1 MMTPMNNTITP
12 TFNARFAQLGKDF
25 SLPVSADPLPQPRLV
40 DACPVLAATFGLDV
54 QQQAHQDW
62 LTQITAGTATHMG
75 MHPVAALYAGHQFG
89 HYVPQLGDGR
99 ALLLGDSASTQ
110 GYREWQLKG
119 AGVTPFSR
127 RGDGRAVLRS
137 SIREYLVSH
146 AMQGLGIPTTQA
158 LSLVASDLPVY
169 RETVETAACVCRIAP
184 SFVRFGSF
192 EVFYYRGQHHLLREL
207 ADYVIQHDYSD
218 CLTQPNPYAAWLAQV
233 VERTAHLMAQWQS
246 VGFMHG
252 VMNTDNMSILG
263 LTLDYGPFMFM
274 ETYQPDFI
282 CNHSDDQGRYA
293 FNKQPEIGLWNC
305 ACLAQAVMPLLADE
319 ESESLSI
326 ARDILDAYWPQYHR
340 HYLQLM
346 RAKLGLQQAK
356 DDDAL
361 LIRNWLS
368 LLAREQQDFTLA
380 HRQLSRAQ
388 VSPFQS
394 AEGQEWWQW
403 YQHRLSSESQSAAE
417 RVQAMEAVNP
427 LYVLR
432 TWIAQLAIDAAQR
445 GDFSVVSELRQLLAN
460 PCSEQFGKEGYAQPA
475 PDWAKGLS
483 LSCSS

>member
-1 MMTPMNNTITP
+1 MKTNPYP
-12 TFNARFAQLGKDF
+12 TFNARFAQLGRDF
-25 SLPVSADPLPQPRLV
+25 CLPVSADPLPQPRLV
-40 DACPVLAATFGLDV
+40 DACPLLSASFGLNVED
-54 QQQAHQDW
+54 QAHQDW
-62 LTQITAGTATHMG
+62 LTQVTSGAAVQSG
-75 MHPVAALYAGHQFG
+75 MYPVAALYAGHQFG

-99 ALLLGDSASTQ
+99 ALLLGDAASTK

-169 RETVETAACVCRIAP
+169 REMVETAACVCRIAP

-207 ADYVIQHDYSD
+207 ADYVIQQDYAD

-233 VERTAHLMAQWQS
+233 VERTAQLMAQWQS

-274 ETYQPDFI
+274 ETYQPNFI

-319 ESESLSI
+319 ESESLRI
-326 ARDILDAYWPQYHR
+326 AREILDAYWPQYHS
-340 HYLQLM
+340 HFLQLM
-346 RAKLGLQQAK
+346 RAKLGLQQVK

-361 LIRNWLS
+361 LIRHWLS
-368 LLAREQQDFTLA
+368 LLASEQQDYTLA
-380 HRQLSRAQ
+380 HRQLSLAQ
-388 VSPFQS
+388 ISPFQS

-403 YQHRLSSESQSAAE
+403 YQQRLSSESTSVAE
-417 RVQAMEAVNP
+417 RQAQMDAVNP

-432 TWIAQLAIDAAQR
+432 TWIAQLAIDAAQA
-445 GDFSVVSELRQLLAN
+445 GDDSLVSELRELLAH
-460 PCSEQFGKEGYAQPA
+460 PYREQLGKEAYAQPA